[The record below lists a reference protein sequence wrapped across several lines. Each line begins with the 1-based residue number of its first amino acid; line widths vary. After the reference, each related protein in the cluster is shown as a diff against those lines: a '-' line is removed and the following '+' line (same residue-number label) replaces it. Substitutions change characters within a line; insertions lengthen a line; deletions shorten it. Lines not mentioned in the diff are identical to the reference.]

1 MGNTSP
7 TGTFRLS
14 SKMMLIVYGNMIF
27 TPEILFLVALVPWIE
42 QLWFHNT
49 KMVGYF
55 QGGVFVL
62 DHTILIPAVTFC
74 GGSTNL

>member
-1 MGNTSP
+1 
-7 TGTFRLS
+7 
-14 SKMMLIVYGNMIF
+14 MIF
-27 TPEILFLVALVPWIE
+27 TPEILVLVAFVPWIE

-49 KMVGYF
+49 KMVGYV